1 MAISVADV
9 IARFKSDVGR
19 VLSSEVIQQ
28 VCADLVHE
36 FRDRVL
42 GPVALIHTFLIQI
55 LHGNVACSALPHLT
69 GQLFTAAAY
78 VKARTRLPLA
88 IFSELLRRVMASL
101 SAERQTTGLWHGHR
115 TWLMD
120 GSSFSMPDRSELQN
134 RFGQPGGQRRGCGF
148 PVAHLLALFH
158 TGTGLLQRVIA
169 SPLRTHDMAQAAVMH
184 PEMTENDILVADRG
198 YASFAHLGLI
208 LLRKLHAVFRC
219 HQRQIV
225 DFRSRRRHTE
235 RRRPQRGLPRSRWLR
250 RLGRHDQLVEYS
262 KPTSRPS
269 WMNAESFAA
278 LPDMLVVRELRYK
291 ITQRGRRTRT
301 ITLVTT
307 LIDADRYSA
316 TALAELYEQ
325 RWKVETNMRHLKT
338 TMKMEVL
345 RCQSPDGVMKE
356 LAMFALA
363 YNLVRVVMLEAA
375 RRQEVPVDRI
385 SFIDALRWLRSAG
398 PDTPLPDLIVH
409 PRRPER
415 FEPRVVK
422 RRPKNYKLMTR
433 PRQQLRNKLLNQPV
447 AA

>member
-1 MAISVADV
+1 MAISVAEV

-19 VLSSEVIQQ
+19 ALSAEVIQQ
-28 VCADLVHE
+28 VCVNLAHR

-55 LHGNVACSALPHLT
+55 LHGNVACSALPPLA
-69 GQLFTAAAY
+69 GQLFTASAY
-78 VKARTRLPLA
+78 VKARARLPLA

-120 GSSFSMPDRSELQN
+120 GSSFSMPDRTELQKH
-134 RFGQPGGQRRGCGF
+134 FGQPGAQRRGCGF
-148 PVAHLLALFH
+148 PVAHILALFH
-158 TGTGLLQRVIA
+158 TSTGFLQRVIA
-169 SPLRTHDMAQAAVMH
+169 SPLRTHDMAQAATMH
-184 PEMTENDILVADRG
+184 PEMSAGDILVADRG
-198 YASFAHLGLI
+198 FASFAHLGLI
-208 LLRKLHAVFRC
+208 FLRKLHAVFRC

-225 DFRSRRRHTE
+225 NFRSGRRHTD
-235 RRRPQRGLPRSRWLR
+235 RRRPRLGMPRSRWLR

-278 LPDMLVVRELRYK
+278 LPDTLIVRELRYQ
-291 ITQRGRRTRT
+291 IIQRGRRTRT

-307 LIDADRYSA
+307 LIDADRYPA
-316 TALAELYEQ
+316 VELADLYGQ
-325 RWKVETNMRHLKT
+325 RWQVETNLRHLKT

-345 RCQSPDGVMKE
+345 RCQSVDGVMKE

-375 RRQEVPVDRI
+375 RRQDVPVDRI

-398 PDTPLPDLIVH
+398 PDTPLPDLIVN
-409 PRRPER
+409 PRRPDR
-415 FEPRVVK
+415 FEPRAVK
-422 RRPKNYKLMTR
+422 RRPKQYNLMNR
-433 PRQQLRNKLLNQPV
+433 PREELRNDLLNQ
-447 AA
+447 